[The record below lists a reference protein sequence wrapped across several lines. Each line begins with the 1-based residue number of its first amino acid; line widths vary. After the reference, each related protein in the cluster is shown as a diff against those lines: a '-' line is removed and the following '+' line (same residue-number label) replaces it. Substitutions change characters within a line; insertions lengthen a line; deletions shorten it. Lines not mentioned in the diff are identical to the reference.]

1 MRPRRHV
8 RRPPDLTSLFD
19 VLFIVIFAA
28 LIRATAVE
36 HAAAHPPAPPR
47 PSAPVVPPAVA
58 ALRQRALADLDA
70 QLASRTALVVRI
82 TKDGTID
89 ALDVDGKRLALDA
102 PLLEHSP
109 DPDVVLAYLG
119 DRSAELR
126 VCRIAALHLGTAELS
141 RYLVILAPALP
152 LADLPHALF
161 DGLHRD
167 LDRCLTEQHG
177 LAALVDP
184 AAIPPL
190 SPPAPSAPHAAP
202 APPTPSAPPASHVA
216 SPPPA
221 APPPIPTTSL
231 PSPAAPSPP
240 TTPSN
245 EP

>member
-19 VLFIVIFAA
+19 VLFIVVFAA
-28 LIRATAVE
+28 LIRAAAVE

-47 PSAPVVPPAVA
+47 PSAPVIPPAVA
-58 ALRQRALADLDA
+58 ALRQRALVDLDA
-70 QLASRTALVVRI
+70 QLASRTPLVIRI

-89 ALDVDGKRLALDA
+89 AIDVDGKHLVLDA

-109 DPDVVLAYLG
+109 DPDPDIVLAYLG
-119 DRSAELR
+119 DRSSELR
-126 VCRIAALHLGTAELS
+126 VCRIAALHLGAVELS

-184 AAIPPL
+184 AALAPPRHPTPRRPPL
-190 SPPAPSAPHAAP
+190 PLLRHRRSRRHL
-202 APPTPSAPPASHVA
+202 
-216 SPPPA
+216 PPPR
-221 APPPIPTTSL
+221 
-231 PSPAAPSPP
+231 
-240 TTPSN
+240 TTP
-245 EP
+245 